1 MRVEENFAIAHS
13 SSLELSSLEDVVNLP
28 FCADDFSGKKVLE
41 LFMGKPSVV
50 LVGELPMISSVLIV
64 KAFDSKDVAELG
76 RDPAPKSSEKVLVG
90 PGFRLSTTLGEADLS
105 LELAI

>member
-1 MRVEENFAIAHS
+1 
-13 SSLELSSLEDVVNLP
+13 
-28 FCADDFSGKKVLE
+28 
-41 LFMGKPSVV
+41 
-50 LVGELPMISSVLIV
+50 MISSVLIV